1 MRGER
6 TSVKLWRRG
15 KQGMFYLNIRVPK
28 DIAEAY
34 ARTYGTSKILRSL
47 GTSDRAEA
55 LRRRD
60 EQVPAIMD
68 RFTELRSAAK
78 LARRDLGKLSRTDL
92 ERLAMGYYREVLT
105 AAKRRP
111 ADMDERDERIEEWS
125 DELASC
131 ENRDE
136 RGRDDVRATV
146 DGLLKSGGWPTERR
160 QFGTTSTGEMVSHDV
175 GRAPSGVKARPILS
189 AEVVIVDRDLPQYAE
204 LEELVR
210 RAAIEGSRLA
220 LAELKGRPFAPR
232 DRLFNPDAAI
242 PDNEAAR
249 GPLLSEALAAWKE
262 GSGVVG
268 GRKPRPQTVVEAEMA
283 VRHFTELNG
292 DMRIG
297 EIGKKLVQGYARD
310 ISSIPVKLTVE
321 LQRLSLPD
329 LLKRDLSKLRLRSA
343 STVNKSLQMLS
354 AMIEQARRRS
364 DLDEAAK
371 WPNWFKLERVESDAT
386 AEDDKLPFTAAN
398 LRSIFV
404 DGPVHGR
411 SERLKGGRGEAQYW
425 LPLLALFTGAR
436 LSELGQLRVCDV
448 QADDSGIAFISIGT
462 SGGRT
467 VKTRTSIRKVP
478 IHPDLRRLGF
488 LGYVEGRRKAGEEVT
503 LWPLLGSAER
513 RNHTAAFSQWFGNY
527 LRRKPV
533 SITDTRKQPMH
544 AFRHLF
550 KDMGRNAGLP
560 EEVNDALTGHASG
573 KSVGRG
579 YGSGHSVARLYA
591 EISKIKVPVDL
602 SHLYTSRVRKA
613 PPGFRPRVLSKPMP
627 DI

>member
-1 MRGER
+1 MRRER

-15 KQGMFYLNIRVPK
+15 KGGTYYINKRVPK

-34 ARTYGTSKILRSL
+34 GKPKVLVSL

-55 LRRRD
+55 LRRHD
-60 EQVPAIMD
+60 ELMPAILE
-68 RFTELRSAAK
+68 RFTELRAGAALVAK
-78 LARRDLGKLSRTDL
+78 VRQRDLSALSRTDL
-92 ERLAMGYYREVLT
+92 ERLAMGYYRDVLLPAAKSRPDDPDEHAERVDEWNEVL
-105 AAKRRP
+105 ASHLRQ
-111 ADMDERDERIEEWS
+111 DEAGS
-125 DELASC
+125 DV
-131 ENRDE
+131 
-136 RGRDDVRATV
+136 VRATTDLV
-146 DGLLKSGGWPTERR
+146 LQRGGWPTERALI
-160 QFGTTSTGEMVSHDV
+160 GAISGGE
-175 GRAPSGVKARPILS
+175 AIA
-189 AEVVIVDRDLPQYAE
+189 VDRALPQYAD
-204 LEELVR
+204 LQGLVR
-210 RAAIEGSRLA
+210 RAAVEGSRLA
-220 LAELKGRPFAPR
+220 LAELNGRSYESGDSLFAPGV
-232 DRLFNPDAAI
+232 DLAAE
-242 PDNEAAR
+242 EAKR
-249 GPLLSEALAAWKE
+249 GPLLSEALVAWKE
-262 GSGVVG
+262 GSGITG
-268 GRKPRPQTVVEAEMA
+268 GRRPRPQTVIEAEMA

-297 EIGKKLVQGYARD
+297 EIGKKLVQGYAAD
-310 ISSIPVKLTVE
+310 ISNIPVKLTVE
-321 LQRLSLPD
+321 LQRLPLPD
-329 LLKRDLSKLRLRSA
+329 LLKRDLSKLRRRSA

-364 DLDEAAK
+364 DLDAAAK
-371 WPNWFKLERVESDAT
+371 WPNWFKLERVERDAT

-411 SERLKGGRGEAQYW
+411 GERLKGGRGEAQCW

-488 LGYVEGRRKAGEEVT
+488 LGYVEGRRKAGEEAT
-503 LWPLLGSAER
+503 LWPLLGSAEG

-527 LRRKPV
+527 LRRKPI

-550 KDMGRNAGLP
+550 KDMGRDAGLS
-560 EEVNDALTGHASG
+560 EEVNDALTGHAAG

-579 YGSGHSVARLYA
+579 YGAGHSVARLYA

-602 SHLYTSRVRKA
+602 SHLYTPKVRKA
-613 PPGFRPRVLSKPMP
+613 PPGWVPQRSRRPRN
-627 DI
+627 